1 MNEQDKNEQ
10 NQPENSHNDRKSEN
24 ITAKPEGKN

>member
-10 NQPENSHNDRKSEN
+10 NQPETSQNDEN
-24 ITAKPEGKN
+24 TTVKPEGNH